1 MRPHKF
7 NLETHCLSF
16 SLHKIQGE
24 KLTDISDELEIPA
37 ESIKYLSKKIEN
49 WIVIPK
55 LMNQFLDFSG
65 FSKEDAAKE
74 IGVSDVQFYDHLD
87 DTNRIDDTHS
97 LFNFFYSD
105 LESLSLAFEEIGINF
120 PDTNPEGEEQT
131 GILNATTSKVG
142 IPSPEVDTEPETETE
157 SPQHTY
163 EEGIEDGKV
172 LFQLLS
178 QRDEIAKCLR
188 IAQEKLDAKFEEISE
203 KSEKKLPF
211 SLDKEL

>member
-87 DTNRIDDTHS
+87 DTDRINDTHA

-120 PDTNPEGEEQT
+120 PDTNPEGEAQT
-131 GILNATTSKVG
+131 AVLNATNSQVG
-142 IPSPEVDTEPETETE
+142 IPSPEIETVPDKGLDSFDANKYREPEY
-157 SPQHTY
+157 TY
-163 EEGIEDGKV
+163 EDGIEDGKA
-172 LFQLLS
+172 LAELTLD
-178 QRDEIAKCLR
+178 RDEIAKRLE
-188 IAQEKLDAKFEEISE
+188 IAQEKLDAKLEEIRE
-203 KSEKKLPF
+203 KSEKN
-211 SLDKEL
+211 

>member
-120 PDTNPEGEEQT
+120 PDTNPEGEAQT
-131 GILNATTSKVG
+131 AVLNATNSQVG
-142 IPSPEVDTEPETETE
+142 IPSPEIETVPDKGLDSFDANKYREPEY
-157 SPQHTY
+157 TY
-163 EEGIEDGKV
+163 EDGIEDGKA
-172 LFQLLS
+172 LAELTLD
-178 QRDEIAKCLR
+178 RDEIAKRLE
-188 IAQEKLDAKFEEISE
+188 IAQEKLDAKLEEIRE
-203 KSEKKLPF
+203 KSEKN
-211 SLDKEL
+211 

>member
-16 SLHKIQGE
+16 SLHKIQGK

-120 PDTNPEGEEQT
+120 PDTNPEGEAQT
-131 GILNATTSKVG
+131 AVLNATNSQVG
-142 IPSPEVDTEPETETE
+142 IPSPEIETVPDKGLDSFDANKYREPEY
-157 SPQHTY
+157 TY
-163 EEGIEDGKV
+163 EDGIEDGKA
-172 LFQLLS
+172 LAELTLD
-178 QRDEIAKCLR
+178 RDEIAKRLE
-188 IAQEKLDAKFEEISE
+188 IAQEKLDAKLEEIRE
-203 KSEKKLPF
+203 KSEKN
-211 SLDKEL
+211 